1 MKSISRYTG
10 LTGILAVLA
19 GSLAYYL
26 KMHWAYSCTGW
37 TVGLIGL
44 AIYAIYNIKD
54 IRDFLFSRTAR
65 YGVGSAL
72 SIILVLG
79 IIIFISIMNVRNNG
93 QWDVTK
99 NKKFSLSQQTIQILG
114 GLAEPVIVTGFFQEG
129 GPEKNMANDLL
140 TQYTHATNNL
150 KYELVDPNREPA
162 RAMAANVTAYGTVIL
177 KSGEREERLYR
188 LSEGDITNAIIRVIR
203 PHKKRIYFLT
213 GHGEKDIDDFE
224 RTGYSTV
231 RKILEDQNYEIK
243 KLVLMQV
250 EDVPL
255 DASVLVVAGPQ
266 KDPFPNELKAIERYL
281 KMRGKVIFLIDPR
294 PVPALSEFL
303 VQFRVKLGDD
313 IIIDKLSRIFGA
325 DYTMPVIVRY
335 APHPVTKNLSAY
347 SFFPVSRSV
356 SVIGDEKEGVTVN
369 NLFGTEDQAWGETN
383 LEEFDQGQAQYT
395 EGEDL
400 AGPVSLSV
408 VGTVRAEKEENQKTQ
423 EDEGADGGE
432 EKNEPRN
439 VNQNSSSGNF
449 IVFGDSD
456 FVSNSYINLQGNG
469 DLFLSSVNWLAEEG
483 DLVSIRPKIGK
494 SDILLLT
501 RANQQMVFWLPV
513 VILPAIVLI
522 IGVLVLVRR
531 RSM

>member
-10 LTGILAVLA
+10 LAGILAILA
-19 GSLAYYL
+19 GSLAYYV

-44 AIYAIYNIKD
+44 AIYAIYNLKD

-65 YGVGSAL
+65 YGAGSAV

-99 NKKFSLSQQTIQILG
+99 NKKFSLSQQTIKILE
-114 GLAEPVIVTGFFQEG
+114 GLAEPVLVTGFFQDG
-129 GPEKNMANDLL
+129 SPEKNMANDLL
-140 TQYTHATNNL
+140 TQYTRATHNL
-150 KYELVDPNREPA
+150 KYELLDPNREPA
-162 RAMAANVTAYGTVIL
+162 RAQAANVTRYGTVIL
-177 KSGEREERLYR
+177 KSGDREERLYR
-188 LSEGDITNAIIRVIR
+188 LSESDITNGIIRVIR

-213 GHGEKDIDDFE
+213 GHGEKEIDDVE

-266 KDPFPNELKAIERYL
+266 KDLFPNELKAIGRYL
-281 KMRGKVIFLIDPR
+281 KRRGKVIFLIDPV

-303 VQFRVKLGDD
+303 TQFRVQLGDD
-313 IIIDKLSRIFGA
+313 IIIDKLSRIYGG

-335 APHPVTKNLSAY
+335 ASHPVTESLSAY
-347 SFFPVSRSV
+347 SFFPGSRSV

-369 NLFGTEDQAWGETN
+369 SLFGTEDQAWGETN
-383 LEEFDQGQAQYT
+383 MVELNKGQAQYD
-395 EGEDL
+395 EGQDL

-408 VGTVRAEKEENQKTQ
+408 VGTVRAEMENNQKTR
-423 EDEGADGGE
+423 EDENAEGGE
-432 EKNEPRN
+432 EKNRPKN
-439 VNQNSSSGNF
+439 VNESSSSGNF

-456 FVSNSYINLQGNG
+456 FVANSYLNLQGNG

-483 DLVSIRPKIGK
+483 DLVSIRPKRGK
-494 SDILLLT
+494 SNILLLT
-501 RANQQMVFWLPV
+501 RTNQQMIFWLPV

-522 IGVLVLVRR
+522 IGALVLVRR
-531 RSM
+531 RNI